1 MIEPYDMVSVKMC
14 AIIIIIATVPESA
27 VTESALR
34 IRSELIGGI
43 VAAALS
49 SVAAAAI
56 VLLIIFSLYR
66 RYYHTT
72 KMLPNNADP

>member
-1 MIEPYDMVSVKMC
+1 MC
-14 AIIIIIATVPESA
+14 YYIISTVPEFG

-34 IRSELIGGI
+34 TRSELIGGI
-43 VAAALS
+43 IVAALS

-56 VLLIIFSLYR
+56 VILIVFCLYR

-72 KMLPNNADP
+72 KMLPNNADR